1 MTAPP
6 TVIDEFAGKVVSVTG
21 AAHGIGHATALA
33 FARRG
38 ARLALSDIDA
48 DGLAQA
54 RKAALAAG
62 AAAVA
67 TQIVDIALPDQVAGW
82 FAAIDAEFGGVD
94 CAVNNAGIGEPAASA
109 FGDQTIAN
117 FDRVVG
123 VNVRGTWQCTREEF
137 RRMRPQGC
145 GAIVNLASA
154 VAHAASPSP
163 LYTLSKHAIL
173 GLTRSA
179 ALTHA
184 KLGIRVNAMCPG
196 AVDTDLTRGF
206 AARGPDVL
214 QRLLAAHPMGRMGT
228 ADEIAAGIVWLCSG
242 AASFTTGQSLL
253 MDGGY
258 TAV

>member
-21 AAHGIGHATALA
+21 AAHGIGHSTALA

-94 CAVNNAGIGEPAASA
+94 CAVNHAGIGEPAASA

-123 VNVRGTWQCTREEF
+123 VSLPDVAG
-137 RRMRPQGC
+137 RRQ
-145 GAIVNLASA
+145 
-154 VAHAASPSP
+154 
-163 LYTLSKHAIL
+163 IL
-173 GLTRSA
+173 GVHCKKIKMAPDVDMEKLARATPMFSGADLA
-179 ALTHA
+179 ALINEAAIIATMADKDLVEMADLEEARDKVRWGRA
-184 KLGIRVNAMCPG
+184 KKSRKGKSRK
-196 AVDTDLTRGF
+196 
-206 AARGPDVL
+206 
-214 QRLLAAHPMGRMGT
+214 H
-228 ADEIAAGIVWLCSG
+228 
-242 AASFTTGQSLL
+242 
-253 MDGGY
+253 
-258 TAV
+258 